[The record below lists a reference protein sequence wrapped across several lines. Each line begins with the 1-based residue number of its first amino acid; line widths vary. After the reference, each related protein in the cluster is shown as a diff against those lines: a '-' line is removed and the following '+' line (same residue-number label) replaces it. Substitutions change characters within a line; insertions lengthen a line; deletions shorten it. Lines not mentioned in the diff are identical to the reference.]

1 MQFLPARYAIFE
13 EETMSQPITSGEYLA
28 RVLRTHG
35 VTHLF
40 QQEVSLRVTT
50 RAGEMMGIQDVLTH
64 SEAAAA
70 YMADG
75 YARAK
80 GSFGVCSAQS
90 VGAANLAAGLG
101 DAFFAGTPVLA
112 ITGKKTWEFMERN
125 AYQELNHARMFE
137 AVTKF
142 HGEVAAPGQLSHLLR
157 LGIREAM
164 TGKPGPVHL
173 DFQGHTG
180 EITEIAPTEAE
191 VFMEPDLAVLP
202 PFRPAADAAG
212 IARAMEALAA
222 ASRPVLVA
230 GRGAL
235 VSGAGPEL
243 DALANRLDAPVATTP
258 DGKTV
263 IDESDPKWCGIVGA
277 YGMHAANRTVA
288 EADLVIFVGTQ
299 ASDQTTL
306 NWTTPT
312 PGTPIIQ
319 IDLAP
324 FELGRNYPGAVKLW
338 GDAKTVLAQLLA
350 AVPAAARSEWRKAAA
365 TYVADTLAAQQA
377 KMQIP
382 GRPIAPERL
391 CLELSRA
398 MPDNALLVSDTGYSA
413 IWTSTMVRM
422 KATQK
427 FIRAAGTLGW
437 GFPASLGAKCGAPE
451 RPVFCFTG
459 DGGFYYHLPEME
471 TAVRHGIKTI
481 TVLNNNGMLMQ
492 DAPTMHYTYPQD
504 PAQGIKKITFTP
516 VDFSK
521 IAAEFGMASIRVT
534 DPEDLA
540 PAFAKALALSADRP
554 VLIEVVTD
562 PTGTGPLSPTG
573 ETGPIGEK

>member
-1 MQFLPARYAIFE
+1 M
-13 EETMSQPITSGEYLA
+13 
-28 RVLRTHG
+28 VLRAHG

-50 RAGEMMGIQDVLTH
+50 RAGEMMGIQDILAH

-80 GSFGVCSAQS
+80 GALGVCSAQS

-101 DAFFAGTPVLA
+101 DAFFAGSPVLA
-112 ITGKKTWEFMERN
+112 ITGKKTWEFMEKN
-125 AYQELNHARMFE
+125 AYQELSHARMFE

-142 HGEVAAPGQLSHLLR
+142 HGECAAPGQLPHLLR
-157 LGIREAM
+157 LAMREAM

-180 EITEIAPTEAE
+180 EQTEIAPTEAPP
-191 VFMEPDLAVLP
+191 FLEPDFASLP
-202 PFRPAADAAG
+202 PFRPAADSAG
-212 IARAMEALAA
+212 IAKALEALAQ
-222 ASRPVLVA
+222 SQRPVLVA

-235 VSGAGPEL
+235 LSGAGPEL
-243 DALANRLDAPVATTP
+243 LALAEKLDAPVATTP

-263 IDESDPKWCGIVGA
+263 IDEDHPRWLGIAGA
-277 YGMHAANRTVA
+277 YGMHAANRALA
-288 EADLVIFVGTQ
+288 EADLVVFIGTQ
-299 ASDQTTL
+299 ASDQTTN

-312 PGTPIIQ
+312 PAAGIIQ

-324 FELGRNYPGAVKLW
+324 HELGRNYPVAVKLW
-338 GDAKTVLAQLLA
+338 GDAKTVLAQLADA
-350 AVPAAARSEWRKAAA
+350 APAQTREAWAGQTAAYIKEN
-365 TYVADTLAAQQA
+365 LAAQA
-377 KMQIP
+377 ERMAIP

-391 CLELSRA
+391 CMELSKA
-398 MPDNALLVSDTGYSA
+398 LPDNALLVSDTGYSA

-427 FIRAAGTLGW
+427 YIRAAGSLGW
-437 GFPASLGAKCGAPE
+437 SFPASLGAKCGAPE
-451 RPVFCFTG
+451 RTVVCFTG
-459 DGGFYYHLPEME
+459 DGGFYYHLQEME
-471 TAVRHGIKTI
+471 TAVRHRIPTV

-492 DAPTMHYTYPQD
+492 DAPTMHYTYPED
-504 PAQGIKKITFTP
+504 PSQGIKKITFTP

-521 IAAEFGMASIRVT
+521 IAREFGMAAIRVE
-534 DPEDLA
+534 DPADLA
-540 PAFAKALALSADRP
+540 PALAQAMAADGP
-554 VLIEVVTD
+554 ILVEVVTD
-562 PTGTGPLSPTG
+562 PTGTGPLSPLG
-573 ETGPIGEK
+573 EDGPIGEK